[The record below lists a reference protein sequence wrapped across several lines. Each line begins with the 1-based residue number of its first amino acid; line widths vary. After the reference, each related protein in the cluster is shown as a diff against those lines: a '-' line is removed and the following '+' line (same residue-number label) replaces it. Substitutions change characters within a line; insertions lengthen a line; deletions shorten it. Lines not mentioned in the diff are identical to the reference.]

1 MDLPDGTEVIT
12 MNDKESSLNQEKR
25 IHERS
30 NCKGLIKW
38 SYFNQSNSFIGELL
52 NLSRDGIYFETSKD
66 VKVGANL
73 FIQFTKYFRDN
84 LSSNDKGKLRN
95 ICLGEV
101 KHSNKILK
109 DDSTCYGVGIKYIY

>member
-1 MDLPDGTEVIT
+1 MDLPDDAEVIT
-12 MNDKESSLNQEKR
+12 MNDKESDPNQEKR
-25 IHERS
+25 IYERS

-66 VKVGANL
+66 VKLGANL
-73 FIQFTKYFRDN
+73 FIQFTKYFREN
-84 LSSNDKGKLRN
+84 LSSNDKAKLRN

-101 KHSNKILK
+101 KHSNKTLK
-109 DDSTCYGVGIKYIY
+109 DDSTRYGVGIKYIY